1 MENNNLVKV
10 TWTEGVVLCN
20 ICYMNF
26 VENPLKR
33 GSRRVKTTDE
43 EAEVEEEEE
52 EEEVSEKIDFT
63 RAIKMIAKIFYERE
77 YNNKEGPIY
86 KFDEMR
92 RLLQEIEPSLK
103 GFFDQLY
110 LAARPSE
117 HNEQTMDRMKR
128 LMVFICYLLASLNNT
143 KINSFKF
150 DLAFYLDLVGTSNE
164 GLNTMA
170 NLGATT
176 TSRAVDHKK
185 KQVADEHEKYVE
197 KYVENAL
204 TKYSKS
210 AFMLNVDDYH
220 SIHVQRQPD
229 TTTTS

>member
-1 MENNNLVKV
+1 M
-10 TWTEGVVLCN
+10 
-20 ICYMNF
+20 
-26 VENPLKR
+26 
-33 GSRRVKTTDE
+33 
-43 EAEVEEEEE
+43 
-52 EEEVSEKIDFT
+52 
-63 RAIKMIAKIFYERE
+63 
-77 YNNKEGPIY
+77 
-86 KFDEMR
+86 
-92 RLLQEIEPSLK
+92 LQEIEPSLK

-110 LAARPSE
+110 LAAQPFE

-150 DLAFYLDLVGTSNE
+150 DLAFYLDSVGTSNE

-176 TSRAVDHKK
+176 TSRAVDRKK
-185 KQVADEHEKYVE
+185 KQVADEHK

-210 AFMLNVDDYH
+210 AFLLNVDDYH